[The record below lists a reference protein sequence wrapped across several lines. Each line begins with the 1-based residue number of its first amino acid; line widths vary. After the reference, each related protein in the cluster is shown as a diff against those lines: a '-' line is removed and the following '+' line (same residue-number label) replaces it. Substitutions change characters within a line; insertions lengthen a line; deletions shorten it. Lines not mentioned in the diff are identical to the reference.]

1 MQRQTGT
8 AWEELARTA
17 AAVRATTPGDVTT
30 VQHSWLHRQWRRI
43 VLTSAGAVLSV
54 LGVIWVLHAPEIA
67 RADGGADS
75 TLFSLTNQDRASNGV
90 RSVGNNG
97 ALQTVGENGSYSC
110 GGLHINGRSYDMIQ
124 RNYFSHII
132 PGCNTYV
139 WPMMSAYGVHYLSA
153 GENIGW
159 VNNDPGNTAAA
170 GFVNTAFMNSP
181 DHRANI
187 LNGSYT
193 DLGVGSWYGSG
204 DTFCGGSCGPVWMF
218 SEEFAQLGS
227 APPPPPPPPP
237 PRPPT
242 NPAPRNSPA
251 PTEPLPPADTPAPT
265 AVPTPTPTPTP
276 TPIPTALLPAGV
288 PAPPTYSYP
297 GLLPST
303 VESVLSSFLIS

>member
-17 AAVRATTPGDVTT
+17 AAVRATSRGDVTT
-30 VQHSWLHRQWRRI
+30 VQHSWLHHQWRRI
-43 VLTSAGAVLSV
+43 VLTSATTALSA
-54 LGVIWVLHAPEIA
+54 LGVIWVLHAPEVA
-67 RADGGADS
+67 RADAGVDS

-90 RSVGNNG
+90 RALGYSG

-110 GGLHINGRSYDMIQ
+110 GGLHINGRSEDMIQ
-124 RNYFSHII
+124 RNYFAHII

-159 VNNDPGNTAAA
+159 VNNDSSGTNAA
-170 GFVNTAFMNSP
+170 GVVNSAFMAST
-181 DHRANI
+181 DHRDNI
-187 LNGSYT
+187 LNGNYT
-193 DLGVGSWYGSG
+193 DIGVGSWYGSG
-204 DTFCGGSCGPVWMF
+204 DTYCGGACGPAWMF

-227 APPPPPPPPP
+227 APPPPP
-237 PRPPT
+237 RPPI

-251 PTEPLPPADTPAPT
+251 PVAPLPPASTPAAIP
-265 AVPTPTPTPTP
+265 APTPTPTP